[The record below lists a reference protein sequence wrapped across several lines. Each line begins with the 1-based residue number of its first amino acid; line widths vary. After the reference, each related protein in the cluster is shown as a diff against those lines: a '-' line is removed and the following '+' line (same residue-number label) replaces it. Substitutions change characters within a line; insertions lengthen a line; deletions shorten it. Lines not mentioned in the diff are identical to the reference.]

1 MIDWLQ
7 RLVSMVRV
15 RLWNMRARVRLVAS
29 SVRFGRGLRCYGLPI
44 ISRAPDST
52 IHIGDAVVLCSDSRY
67 TALGVAHPVI
77 LRTLRA
83 GARIRIGNHC
93 GLSGTTICAAVEVSI
108 GDECLFG
115 ADVAVFD
122 TDFHTIAPR
131 GRRYNIAP
139 EAIGTA
145 PVVIE
150 DNVFIGTGAR
160 ILKGVRIGRDSVIG
174 AGAIITH
181 DIAAGSIV
189 VSPAATVKRSL
200 YTASEQTTNPD
211 IAGRC

>member
-7 RLVSMVRV
+7 RLVSMVRI
-15 RLWNMRARVRLVAS
+15 RLWNMRARACLAAS
-29 SVRFGRGLRCYGLPI
+29 NVCFGSGLRCYGLPI
-44 ISRAPDST
+44 ISRAPDSS

-77 LRTLRA
+77 LRTLRP

-122 TDFHTIAPR
+122 TDFHAIAPR
-131 GRRYNIAP
+131 GRRYNNAP

-174 AGAIITH
+174 AGAIITR
-181 DIAAGSIV
+181 DVAAGSIV
-189 VSPAATVKRSL
+189 VSLAATVKRSL
-200 YTASEQTTNPD
+200 YTAGEHPSPD
-211 IAGRC
+211 TAGGC

>member
-1 MIDWLQ
+1 MIDWVQ
-7 RLVSMVRV
+7 RIVSMARI
-15 RLWNMRARVRLVAS
+15 RLWNIQARARLAAS
-29 SVRFGRGLRCYGLPI
+29 HVCFGNGLRCYGLPI
-44 ISRAPDST
+44 ISRAPDSS

-67 TALGVAHPVI
+67 TALGVSHPVI
-77 LRTLRA
+77 LRTLRP

-122 TDFHTIAPR
+122 TDFHAITPH
-131 GRRYNIAP
+131 GRRYNNSP
-139 EAIGTA
+139 EAIGMA

-174 AGAIITH
+174 AGAIITR
-181 DIAAGSIV
+181 DVAAGSIV
-189 VSPAATVKRSL
+189 VSLAATVKRSL
-200 YTASEQTTNPD
+200 YTTGEQPSADT
-211 IAGRC
+211 AEGC